1 MTSSKSKQKQQIA
14 AAAEEEPHSFTDTHG
29 VITSTMNEIPGYRVV
44 KVLGAVYGLSV
55 RSRNIG
61 ADLASIVKSI
71 VGGELRYLTNLLYAS
86 RNHAVERM
94 IGEVM
99 GRGGNA
105 VIAMRFDIAEI
116 MGFSQVGAYG
126 TAVVVEKIETE
137 DSK

>member
-1 MTSSKSKQKQQIA
+1 MTSSKSKQKQQA
-14 AAAEEEPHSFTDTHG
+14 ASTEEEPHSFTDTHG

-61 ADLASIVKSI
+61 ADFASLMKSI
-71 VGGELRYLTNLLYAS
+71 VGGELKYLTNLLYTS

-94 IGEVM
+94 IGEVL

-105 VIAMRFDIAEI
+105 VIAMRFDIAEV

-126 TAVVVEKIETE
+126 TAVVVEKIEAE
-137 DSK
+137 LIP